1 MVHLKKD
8 HTDASIYQPFFMEI
22 RDRYSDYI
30 FVYIDGSRD
39 GNYEVCASFSMKHY
53 NFLERDVAPW

>member
-22 RDRYSDYI
+22 RDRYGDYI

-39 GNYEVCASFSMKHY
+39 GNYEVCASFSMKHH
-53 NFLERDVAPW
+53 NFRDRGVAPW